1 MMQSIEHAAGSIKR
15 VVAFRLKPGMDV
27 LKGIEEICKAEN
39 IKNGVSGIGSL
50 DGAAFCNP
58 VPLKDKKAGYG
69 YGEPTILYG
78 PIELTAAAG
87 MICHDDD
94 GNLLLHVHMSMSD
107 QHGTGHGGHLI
118 EGTKV
123 LLTTDMVI
131 AELDGLVRNSGCLC
145 LHPSKNKKHK
155 KNEKKERC
163 ESHWLLKVKNIPR
176 KCFWICT
183 KQC

>member
-1 MMQSIEHAAGSIKR
+1 MMQSIEHAAGSMKR
-15 VVAFRLKPGMDV
+15 GVAFRLKPGMDV
-27 LKGIEEICKAEN
+27 LKGIEELCKAEN
-39 IKNGVSGIGSL
+39 IKNGVIVSGIGSL

-107 QHGTGHGGHLI
+107 QHEKGQ
-118 EGTKV
+118 GTKV

-131 AELDGLVRNSGCLC
+131 AELDGLVMGRRFDEELGVPLFA
-145 LHPSKNKKHK
+145 P
-155 KNEKKERC
+155 
-163 ESHWLLKVKNIPR
+163 
-176 KCFWICT
+176 
-183 KQC
+183 KQK

>member
-27 LKGIEEICKAEN
+27 LKGI
-39 IKNGVSGIGSL
+39 
-50 DGAAFCNP
+50 
-58 VPLKDKKAGYG
+58 
-69 YGEPTILYG
+69 
-78 PIELTAAAG
+78 AAAG

-131 AELDGLVRNSGCLC
+131 AELDGLVMGRRFDEELGVPLFA
-145 LHPSKNKKHK
+145 P
-155 KNEKKERC
+155 
-163 ESHWLLKVKNIPR
+163 
-176 KCFWICT
+176 
-183 KQC
+183 KQK

>member
-39 IKNGVSGIGSL
+39 IKNGVILSGIGSL

-78 PIELTAAAG
+78 PIELTA
-87 MICHDDD
+87 HD
-94 GNLLLHVHMSMSD
+94 L
-107 QHGTGHGGHLI
+107 
-118 EGTKV
+118 
-123 LLTTDMVI
+123 
-131 AELDGLVRNSGCLC
+131 
-145 LHPSKNKKHK
+145 
-155 KNEKKERC
+155 
-163 ESHWLLKVKNIPR
+163 PR
-176 KCFWICT
+176 
-183 KQC
+183 

>member
-1 MMQSIEHAAGSIKR
+1 MIESIERATGSIKR

-27 LKGIEEICKAEN
+27 LKSIEAVCREEN
-39 IKNGVSGIGSL
+39 ITNGAILSGIGSL

-58 VPLKDKKAGYG
+58 VPLKGAKAGYG

-87 MICHDDD
+87 MICHDTD
-94 GNLLLHVHMSMSD
+94 GNILLHVHMSMSD

-131 AELDGLVRNSGCLC
+131 AELDGLVMGRRFDEELGVPLFA
-145 LHPSKNKKHK
+145 P
-155 KNEKKERC
+155 
-163 ESHWLLKVKNIPR
+163 
-176 KCFWICT
+176 
-183 KQC
+183 KQQ

>member
-39 IKNGVSGIGSL
+39 IKNGVILSGIGSL

-123 LLTTDMVI
+123 LLTTD
-131 AELDGLVRNSGCLC
+131 GLVMGRRFDEELGVPLFA
-145 LHPSKNKKHK
+145 P
-155 KNEKKERC
+155 
-163 ESHWLLKVKNIPR
+163 
-176 KCFWICT
+176 
-183 KQC
+183 KQK

>member
-15 VVAFRLKPGMDV
+15 AVAFRLKPGMDV

-39 IKNGVSGIGSL
+39 IKNGVILSGIGSL

-131 AELDGLVRNSGCLC
+131 AELDGLVMGRRFDEELGVPLFA
-145 LHPSKNKKHK
+145 P
-155 KNEKKERC
+155 
-163 ESHWLLKVKNIPR
+163 
-176 KCFWICT
+176 
-183 KQC
+183 KQK